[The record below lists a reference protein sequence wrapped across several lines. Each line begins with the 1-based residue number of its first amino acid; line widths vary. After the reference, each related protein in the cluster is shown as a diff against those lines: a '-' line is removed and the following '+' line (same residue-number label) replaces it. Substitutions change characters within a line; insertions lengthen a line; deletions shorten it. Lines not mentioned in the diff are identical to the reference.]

1 MTKPEKSVPLHA
13 DRDLRHPA
21 GGRNVFHDD
30 MMTYG
35 HLRQDHSLA
44 EALRVSFGVMA

>member
-13 DRDLRHPA
+13 DRDLRHPT

-30 MMTYG
+30 MMTWR
-35 HLRQDHSLA
+35 HTATCARTIASPKL
-44 EALRVSFGVMA
+44 